1 MDVEINTKAIKN
13 NTINIIYFEFTIETV
28 WYSSQP
34 HCATSYIALY
44 LPKKYK
50 RIKVVLI
57 SVDYR
62 LPTIES

>member
-1 MDVEINTKAIKN
+1 MINVIC
-13 NTINIIYFEFTIETV
+13 FEFEIETD
-28 WYSSQP
+28 WYGSQQYST
-34 HCATSYIALY
+34 TSYTTLY